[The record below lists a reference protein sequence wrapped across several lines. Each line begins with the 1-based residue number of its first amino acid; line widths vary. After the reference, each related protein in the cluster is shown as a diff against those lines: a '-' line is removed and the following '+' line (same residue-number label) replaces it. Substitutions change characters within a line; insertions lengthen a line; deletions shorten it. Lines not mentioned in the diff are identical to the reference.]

1 MPKGTWMVSVK
12 VNNEEVWE
20 EFVKTGRVKGF
31 SIEGYFTDNS
41 IDLKR
46 TLKRSFAQI
55 VLRNYKRNMLF

>member
-1 MPKGTWMVSVK
+1 MVSVK

-41 IDLKR
+41 DRPKEDCGGR
-46 TLKRSFAQI
+46 A
-55 VLRNYKRNMLF
+55 LRRLL